1 MCRYRTNSR
10 EDLEKRKDKA
20 MKRSDTD
27 DFWIKIESLQ
37 WVLFVIFAIKNER
50 MVVI

>member
-1 MCRYRTNSR
+1 MIK
-10 EDLEKRKDKA
+10 DLENRKDKA

-37 WVLFVIFAIKNER
+37 WVLFVIFAIKNENI
-50 MVVI
+50 VVV